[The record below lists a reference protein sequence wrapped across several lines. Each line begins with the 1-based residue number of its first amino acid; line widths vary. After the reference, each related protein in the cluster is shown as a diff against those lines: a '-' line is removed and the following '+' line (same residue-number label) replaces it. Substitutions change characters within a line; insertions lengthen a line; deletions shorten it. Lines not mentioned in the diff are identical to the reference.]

1 MTLFLDLD
9 NTILPSKEAYAESIS
24 KLASFWKQKGWGEEE
39 DFLSRYEDA
48 RKTIKQRLKGHSSN
62 RLRILCFKEMVS
74 GKWNGISV
82 KKAETILDLESKYFE
97 FFTDFL
103 KKERNK
109 NPDWDEVFSLLKL
122 ISINGKIFFLT
133 NENLRTQLLKIQ
145 SFFPSDLRFHLI
157 TSEDLGVEK
166 PDKKYFNFALEEA
179 NSSPKDCFMVGD
191 SLEDDIEGAKR
202 KNIPA
207 IYQKQRFGEN
217 IEIRNLSETPFVLE
231 SENLIST
238 LNYIKTA
245 WKL

>member
-9 NTILPSKEAYAESIS
+9 NTILPSKEAYADSIS

-48 RKTIKQRLKGHSSN
+48 RKVIKQRLKGHSSN

-82 KKAETILDLESKYFE
+82 KKIETILDLESKYFE

-103 KKERNK
+103 KKEKSK
-109 NPDWDEVFSLLKL
+109 NHNWDEVFSLLKA
-122 ISINGKIFFLT
+122 ISTNSKIFFLT
-133 NENLRTQLLKIQ
+133 NENLKTQLLKIQ
-145 SFFPSDLRFHLI
+145 SFFPSDFRFHLI

-166 PDKKYFNFALEEA
+166 PDERYFHFALEEA
-179 NSSPKDCFMVGD
+179 NSLPSDCFMVGD

-217 IEIRNLSETPFVLE
+217 REIRELSAAPLVLE

-238 LNYIKTA
+238 LNYIRTT
-245 WKL
+245 WNL